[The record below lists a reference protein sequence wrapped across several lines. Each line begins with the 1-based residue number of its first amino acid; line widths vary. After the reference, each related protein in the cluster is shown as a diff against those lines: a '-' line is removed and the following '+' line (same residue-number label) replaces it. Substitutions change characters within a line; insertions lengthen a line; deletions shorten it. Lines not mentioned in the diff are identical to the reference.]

1 MPRMQTSQAGR
12 AVPSYGG
19 FWIRF
24 SAAMWDTIIFG
35 VPSVALS
42 FTLMFATGIQ
52 SISYFVS
59 LAFLILTIYMDGV
72 LGGTPGK
79 LMLGLRIRNEN
90 GRFIGIPYAILRY
103 LGKIVSTIIIGIG
116 YLMIAWDKRKQG
128 LHDKIAG
135 TFVLKEPGVERKA
148 LTVIGIVLGFL
159 LPILIILGI
168 ILFMSRIV
176 N

>member
-1 MPRMQTSQAGR
+1 
-12 AVPSYGG
+12 
-19 FWIRF
+19 
-24 SAAMWDTIIFG
+24 
-35 VPSVALS
+35 
-42 FTLMFATGIQ
+42 
-52 SISYFVS
+52 
-59 LAFLILTIYMDGV
+59 MDGV